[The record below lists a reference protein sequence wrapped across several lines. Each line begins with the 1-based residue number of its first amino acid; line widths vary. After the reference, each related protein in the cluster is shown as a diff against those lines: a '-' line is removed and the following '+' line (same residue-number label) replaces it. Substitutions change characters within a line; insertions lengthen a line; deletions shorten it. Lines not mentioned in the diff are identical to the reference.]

1 VKYGEMDFIAAELIL
16 CSVLF
21 MFDVQV
27 KLLEA
32 CVLMVACE
40 GKETT
45 SCDLFV
51 VLKKWRE
58 REERMGGASFRFF

>member
-1 VKYGEMDFIAAELIL
+1 
-16 CSVLF
+16 
-21 MFDVQV
+21 VQV

-51 VLKKWRE
+51 VWKNGVKEKRE
-58 REERMGGASFRFF
+58 WVEQASDFSEVEMEWFACM